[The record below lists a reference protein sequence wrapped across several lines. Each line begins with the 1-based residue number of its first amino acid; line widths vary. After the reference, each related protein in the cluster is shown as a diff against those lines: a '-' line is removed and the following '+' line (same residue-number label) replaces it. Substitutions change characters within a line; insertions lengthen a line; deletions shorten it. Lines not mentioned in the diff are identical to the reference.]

1 MSTSSLAIDIRKVNA
16 DQQITVADHVAVE
29 EPLEI
34 QIGAAAA
41 ADAAAKSIS
50 ITMRTP
56 GNDVDLALGFLYTE
70 AIITNARQVKAADFS
85 GPADA
90 DTGFRNIVRVELE
103 ADVEIDLGRL
113 QRHFYTTSSCGVC
126 GKSSIDA
133 LRVTGCDSLHGKGAT
148 YPRQLILNLPEK
160 LLQQQQ
166 LFSRTGGLHAAA
178 IFDDQGEIICIRE
191 DVGRHNAVDKVIGAL
206 LLDNRL
212 PATDLGLLVSGRA
225 SFELVQKALVA
236 GLPTLVAV
244 SAPSSL
250 AVALASEYDMTL
262 IGFLRGSRF
271 NIYAGGTRITE
282 RKPEQF

>member
-1 MSTSSLAIDIRKVNA
+1 MSTSSLAIDISKVNA
-16 DQQITVADHVAVE
+16 EQRITVEDHVAVE

-34 QIGAAAA
+34 QIGAASAA
-41 ADAAAKSIS
+41 GAAAKSIS

-56 GNDVDLALGFLYTE
+56 GHDVDLALGFLYTE
-70 AIITNARQVKAADFS
+70 AIITSAGQVKTADFS

-90 DTGFRNIVRVELE
+90 ETGLRNIVRVELE

-133 LRVTGCDSLHGKGAT
+133 LRVTGCDSLTGKGAT
-148 YPRQLILNLPEK
+148 YPRQQILDLPDK
-160 LLQQQQ
+160 LSQQQQ
-166 LFSRTGGLHAAA
+166 LFSQTGGLHAAA
-178 IFDDQGEIICIRE
+178 IFDEQGEIICVRE
-191 DVGRHNAVDKVIGAL
+191 DVGRHNAVDKVVGAL
-206 LLDNRL
+206 LLEGRL
-212 PATDLGLLVSGRA
+212 PATNLGLLVSGRA

-250 AVALASEYDMTL
+250 AVALANEYDMTL

-271 NIYAGGTRITE
+271 NIYAGENRITD
-282 RKPEQF
+282 

>member
-1 MSTSSLAIDIRKVNA
+1 MSTSSLAIDISKVNA
-16 DQQITVADHVAVE
+16 EQRITVEDHVAVE

-34 QIGAAAA
+34 QMGAASAA
-41 ADAAAKSIS
+41 GAAAKSIS

-56 GNDVDLALGFLYTE
+56 GHDVDLALGFLYTE
-70 AIITNARQVKAADFS
+70 AIITSAGQVKTADFS

-90 DTGFRNIVRVELE
+90 ETGLRNIVRVELE
-103 ADVEIDLGRL
+103 AGVEIDLGRL

-133 LRVTGCDSLHGKGAT
+133 LRVTGCDSLTGKGAT
-148 YPRQLILNLPEK
+148 YPRQLILDLPDK
-160 LLQQQQ
+160 LSQQQQ
-166 LFSRTGGLHAAA
+166 LFSQTGGLHAAA
-178 IFDDQGEIICIRE
+178 IFDEQGEIICVRE

-206 LLDNRL
+206 LLEGGL
-212 PATDLGLLVSGRA
+212 PATNLGLLVSGRA

-250 AVALASEYDMTL
+250 AVALANEYDMTL

-271 NIYAGGTRITE
+271 NIYTGENRITD
-282 RKPEQF
+282 

>member
-1 MSTSSLAIDIRKVNA
+1 MSTSSLAIDISKVNA
-16 DQQITVADHVAVE
+16 EQRITVEDHVAVE

-34 QIGAAAA
+34 QIGTASAAG
-41 ADAAAKSIS
+41 AAAKSIS

-56 GNDVDLALGFLYTE
+56 GHDVDLALGFLYTE
-70 AIITNARQVKAADFS
+70 AIITSAGQVKTADFS

-90 DTGFRNIVRVELE
+90 ETGLRNIVRVELE
-103 ADVEIDLGRL
+103 ADVEIDFGRL

-133 LRVTGCDSLHGKGAT
+133 LRVTGCDSLTGEGAT
-148 YPRQLILNLPEK
+148 YPRQLILDLPDK
-160 LLQQQQ
+160 LSQQQQ
-166 LFSRTGGLHAAA
+166 LFSQTGGLHAAA
-178 IFDDQGEIICIRE
+178 IFDERGAIICVRE

-206 LLDNRL
+206 LLEGRL
-212 PATDLGLLVSGRA
+212 PATNLGLLVSGRA

-250 AVALASEYDMTL
+250 AVALANEYDMTL

-271 NIYAGGTRITE
+271 NIYAGENRITD
-282 RKPEQF
+282 

>member
-1 MSTSSLAIDIRKVNA
+1 MSTSSLAIDISKVNA
-16 DQQITVADHVAVE
+16 EQRITVEDHVAVE

-34 QIGAAAA
+34 QIGAASAA
-41 ADAAAKSIS
+41 GAAAKSIS

-56 GNDVDLALGFLYTE
+56 GHDVDLALGFLYTE
-70 AIITNARQVKAADFS
+70 AIITSAGQVKTADFS

-90 DTGFRNIVRVELE
+90 ETGLRNIVRVELE
-103 ADVEIDLGRL
+103 ADGEIDLGRL

-133 LRVTGCDSLHGKGAT
+133 LRVTGCDSLTGKGAT
-148 YPRQLILNLPEK
+148 YPRQLILDLPDK
-160 LLQQQQ
+160 LSQQQQ
-166 LFSRTGGLHAAA
+166 LFSQTGGLHAAA
-178 IFDDQGEIICIRE
+178 IFDERGEIICVRE

-206 LLDNRL
+206 LPEGRL
-212 PATDLGLLVSGRA
+212 PATNLGLLVSGRA

-250 AVALASEYDMTL
+250 AVALAKEYDMTL

-271 NIYAGGTRITE
+271 NIYAGENRITD
-282 RKPEQF
+282 

>member
-1 MSTSSLAIDIRKVNA
+1 MSTSSLAIDISKVNA
-16 DQQITVADHVAVE
+16 EQRITVEDHVAVE

-34 QIGAAAA
+34 QIGAASAA
-41 ADAAAKSIS
+41 GAAAKSIS

-56 GNDVDLALGFLYTE
+56 GHDVDLALGFLYTE
-70 AIITNARQVKAADFS
+70 AIITSAGQIKAADFS

-90 DTGFRNIVRVELE
+90 ETGLRNVVRVELE
-103 ADVEIDLGRL
+103 ADVELDLGRL

-133 LRVTGCDSLHGKGAT
+133 LRVTGCDSLTGKGAT
-148 YPRQLILNLPEK
+148 YPRQLILDLPDK
-160 LLQQQQ
+160 LSQQQQ
-166 LFSRTGGLHAAA
+166 LFSQTGGLHAAA
-178 IFDDQGEIICIRE
+178 IFDERGEIICVRE
-191 DVGRHNAVDKVIGAL
+191 DVGRHNAVDKVVGAL
-206 LLDNRL
+206 LLEGRL
-212 PATDLGLLVSGRA
+212 PATNLGLLVSGRA

-250 AVALASEYDMTL
+250 AVALANEYDMTL

-271 NIYAGGTRITE
+271 NIYAGENRITE
-282 RKPEQF
+282 